1 MSGKVVGDFSGR
13 FFYVNPIKPHG
24 GHLKRLSEP
33 WLNNKAEDHRG
44 SEQRRKEEGKSGT
57 SSLIQS
63 QEAFQMEVE
72 IR

>member
-1 MSGKVVGDFSGR
+1 MVGIQKH
-13 FFYVNPIKPHG
+13 P
-24 GHLKRLSEP
+24 SEP

-44 SEQRRKEEGKSGT
+44 SEKRRDEEVKSGT
-57 SSLIQS
+57 SSLIES